1 MATRPGT
8 TISHAARDLAIGEGS
23 LHEWIKQARGAT
35 TRRLSAS
42 LNGPV
47 GETERD
53 ELIRLRREVT
63 TLRMEREF
71 LKKATA
77 FFAKE
82 SGEIPSD
89 PGGEGELPNL
99 DDVRCPGG
107 FAFRVWRLRGAA
119 SVGACEDGCEARD
132 RNRGDLQ
139 SETEALWEPAYL
151 V

>member
-1 MATRPGT
+1 MSKQTRGRFTPEFKAGAVEMATRPGT
-8 TISHAARDLAIGEGS
+8 TISHAATDLAIGEGS

-35 TRRLSAS
+35 TRGLSGS

-63 TLRMEREF
+63 TLRMERDF

-82 SGEIPSD
+82 S
-89 PGGEGELPNL
+89 
-99 DDVRCPGG
+99 R
-107 FAFRVWRLRGAA
+107 
-119 SVGACEDGCEARD
+119 
-132 RNRGDLQ
+132 
-139 SETEALWEPAYL
+139 
-151 V
+151 

>member
-1 MATRPGT
+1 MSKQTRRRFTSEFKAGAVEMATRPGA

-35 TRRLSAS
+35 TRGLSGS

-63 TLRMEREF
+63 TLRRERDF

-82 SGEIPSD
+82 S
-89 PGGEGELPNL
+89 
-99 DDVRCPGG
+99 R
-107 FAFRVWRLRGAA
+107 
-119 SVGACEDGCEARD
+119 
-132 RNRGDLQ
+132 
-139 SETEALWEPAYL
+139 
-151 V
+151 

>member
-1 MATRPGT
+1 MSKQTRRRFTSEFKAGAVEMATRPGT

-63 TLRMEREF
+63 TLRMERDF

-82 SGEIPSD
+82 S
-89 PGGEGELPNL
+89 
-99 DDVRCPGG
+99 R
-107 FAFRVWRLRGAA
+107 
-119 SVGACEDGCEARD
+119 
-132 RNRGDLQ
+132 
-139 SETEALWEPAYL
+139 
-151 V
+151 

>member
-1 MATRPGT
+1 MSKQTRRRFTPEFKAGAVEMATRPGA

-23 LHEWIKQARGAT
+23 LHEWIKQVRGAT
-35 TRRLSAS
+35 TRGLSAS

-63 TLRMEREF
+63 TLRMERDF

-82 SGEIPSD
+82 S
-89 PGGEGELPNL
+89 
-99 DDVRCPGG
+99 R
-107 FAFRVWRLRGAA
+107 
-119 SVGACEDGCEARD
+119 
-132 RNRGDLQ
+132 
-139 SETEALWEPAYL
+139 
-151 V
+151 